1 MDLIYYHNNCPDGW
15 CAAYIAKTKYPEAEL
30 RPLNHYLTDEQIN
43 ALINEVTGKDA
54 MMIDYSLRTRENN
67 DRMAAAA
74 KSYRLLDHHKS
85 AQASLEGASYAVFD
99 MKRSGAGLAWD
110 YLFGKDSPCPSEIAH
125 GCVNPEAWEGFPRPW
140 FVNHIED
147 RDLWTWKL
155 PNSHELC
162 AYLDSV
168 PWTVE
173 SFDKLKTVNL
183 ASVLEFGRGA
193 VSHLNEYVKR
203 TLEDARDGYILGH
216 KAKILNAPY
225 SGCSELGMH
234 LANQAGGVGMT
245 WFERKDNVISFS
257 LRGDGSVDVSTI
269 ALQFGGG
276 SHKNA
281 AGFQLPYEK
290 GRQLL
295 DLAFSRGEHALGN
308 TTN

>member
-15 CAAYIAKTKYPEAEL
+15 CAAYVAKKRYPEAEL

-43 ALINEVTGKDA
+43 ALVAEVTGKDA

-74 KSYRLLDHHKS
+74 KSYILLDHHKS
-85 AQASLEGASYAVFD
+85 AQAALEGAPYAVFD
-99 MKRSGAGLAWD
+99 MKRSGAGLTWD
-110 YLFGKDSPCPSEIAH
+110 YLFGKDRKGYPPNGH
-125 GCVNPEAWEGFPRPW
+125 TLPYKPEYTHDQSVYQVERPW
-140 FVNHIED
+140 FVNYIED
-147 RDLWTWKL
+147 RDLWKWML
-155 PNSHELC
+155 SNGHELC

-173 SFDKLKTVNL
+173 AFDKLADL
-183 ASVLEFGRGA
+183 DLERVLEFGRGA

-203 TLEDARDGYILGH
+203 TLEDAREGCILGH
-216 KAKILNAPY
+216 KALILNAPY

-257 LRGDGSVDVSTI
+257 LRGNGSVDVSKI

-276 SHKNA
+276 GHHNA
-281 AGFQLPYEK
+281 AGFQLPYLK

-295 DLAFSRGEHALGN
+295 DLAFDRGE
-308 TTN
+308 